1 MKMDL
6 VLELMDVPGQL
17 VSVLDPISG
26 LGANLVTVIHKR
38 DYKGGRQPMKIVI
51 IDGQGG
57 RMGKAVIEQLKSS
70 YPELELYAIGT
81 NSIATSAMLKAGAS
95 YGATGENPV
104 IVNARNADLIIGPIG
119 IVMADS
125 LMGEITAAMATAVS
139 SSSAYKILIPVNRCN
154 HFIAGCQGG
163 SLSDYIRQVCEE
175 VGRHLS
181 I

>member
-1 MKMDL
+1 
-6 VLELMDVPGQL
+6 
-17 VSVLDPISG
+17 
-26 LGANLVTVIHKR
+26 
-38 DYKGGRQPMKIVI
+38 MKIVI

-95 YGATGENPV
+95 YGATGENP
-104 IVNARNADLIIGPIG
+104 G
-119 IVMADS
+119 IVIADS

>member
-1 MKMDL
+1 
-6 VLELMDVPGQL
+6 
-17 VSVLDPISG
+17 
-26 LGANLVTVIHKR
+26 
-38 DYKGGRQPMKIVI
+38 MKIVI

-125 LMGEITAAMATAVS
+125 LMGEITAAMATAVRLQQRLQNT
-139 SSSAYKILIPVNRCN
+139 YPRK
-154 HFIAGCQGG
+154 
-163 SLSDYIRQVCEE
+163 SLQSLYRRLSGRQFKRLYPP
-175 VGRHLS
+175 GL
-181 I
+181 